1 MVEITEVDPDKK
13 YILSITEPMSDA
25 QVVHLRQRLDEFLQQ
40 EAGLAIIAGSEITLV
55 PVDQVIGFAFR
66 EERDGAE

>member
-1 MVEITEVDPDKK
+1 MVKIIEVDPDKK
-13 YILSITEPMSDA
+13 YILSIAEPMSDA

-66 EERDGAE
+66 EERNGAK